1 MIKRIDSIFE
11 EQFEVTTDQDY
22 SKSLPILSDYVENV
36 CSYIGGYVVRK
47 LLP

>member
-36 CSYIGGYVVRK
+36 AHILVGM
-47 LLP
+47 L